1 MKHPLI
7 TILSLLLLTSPLFGQ
22 NSEKSCYLSV
32 KTSGDFNPALI
43 SEISTSLVSQYIKEV
58 QPLPS
63 SGIIDD
69 TTFITTK
76 IVLKVKNERNVR
88 VLLVDLGTNFSNEY
102 TSLIKGFYGK
112 Y

>member
-1 MKHPLI
+1 MS
-7 TILSLLLLTSPLFGQ
+7 LSEVGASDC
-22 NSEKSCYLSV
+22 SISV
-32 KTSGDFNPALI
+32 KTSGDFNPALV
-43 SEISTSLVSQYIKEV
+43 SEISSSLISQYLREV
-58 QPLPS
+58 KPIPS
-63 SGIIDD
+63 SSIIDD

-88 VLLVDLGTNFSNEY
+88 VPLVDLGTNYSSEY